1 MTMAK
6 LRQSPDRYQLTRR
19 DQVDYLYASISQ
31 SVPLVVLI
39 ITLTAIAALS
49 TGQVV
54 AVIAW
59 STAALIAFAIQ
70 AVQAARHIR
79 KGEQGQQID
88 ASSAIWVFGLLVT
101 VNAFMWAIQT
111 LLFFPSLDTTRQ
123 MMMMLL
129 MVAFTTGAVY
139 SLCVSRTIAMIHASC
154 TIGPI
159 VYLLL
164 TRGDEFKMVGYTGLI
179 YLILVFIWAST
190 HQRRVAS
197 EVGTRQQNRRLMQT
211 AVRQHTKARSLNN
224 KLKKAQKSLLE
235 LNHQLEER
243 VRQRTS
249 LLRHEISE
257 REGVQRELENLATRD
272 PLTRLANRAKLESV
286 MKTQLVEADES
297 GQLVALFFIDLDR
310 FKEINDGLG
319 HDVGDRVLEIVA
331 RRLQSHAESAAC
343 VARWGGDEFII
354 VQPIGHVSSDRLE
367 AYAADLGAHL
377 REPIQ
382 LGGNTLGVGA
392 SVGIALYPTHGRDT
406 EALIRYADLAV
417 YQAKL
422 DGRGRARLFQP
433 IWQKEAKDKLDMV
446 KALKS
451 AIANEELR
459 VAYQP
464 IVDPSN
470 AQVSA
475 MEALLRWDH
484 EELGEIAPDIFV
496 RLAEENGLMVSLGN
510 WVLRRAG
517 RDAKS
522 LIGPNCPCIT
532 VNVSIHQFTH
542 GDFIGVLD
550 TVLAENKLSPKSI
563 ELEMTETVYARDE
576 QGVRETLEAIRERG
590 VRIAIDDFGT
600 GYSSLSYL
608 QRFPVDVLKVDRSFV
623 VSLDSGGDTIIG
635 AVVSMAK
642 SLNVSVV
649 VEGIESVSQL
659 RRVRDLGATSVQGFL
674 FSPPMPL
681 GEAKEWLLKHQARTL
696 KTVLPA

>member
-6 LRQSPDRYQLTRR
+6 LRQSLDRYQLTRR

-59 STAALIAFAIQ
+59 STAALVAFAIQ
-70 AVQAARHIR
+70 AIQAARHIR
-79 KGEQGQQID
+79 NSEQGQLPD
-88 ASSAIWVFGLLVT
+88 ARHAIWVFGLLVT
-101 VNAFMWAIQT
+101 VNAVMWAIQT
-111 LLFFPSLDTTRQ
+111 LLFFPSMDTTRQ

-164 TRGDEFKMVGYTGLI
+164 TRSDELKTVGYTGLI

-197 EVGTRQQNRRLMQT
+197 EIGTRQQNRRLMQT

-257 REGVQRELENLATRD
+257 REGVQRELESLATRD

-286 MKTQLVEADES
+286 MQAQLVEADES

-331 RRLQSHAESAAC
+331 RRLQSHAVSAAC

-392 SVGIALYPTHGRDT
+392 SVGIALYPTHGKDT

-459 VAYQP
+459 IAYQP
-464 IVDPSN
+464 IVNPST

-496 RLAEENGLMVSLGN
+496 RLAEENGLMVDLGN

-522 LIGPNCPCIT
+522 IIGPNCPCIT
-532 VNVSIHQFTH
+532 VNVSINQFTH

-659 RRVRDLGATSVQGFL
+659 RRVRELGATSVQGFL

-696 KTVLPA
+696 KTTSPA